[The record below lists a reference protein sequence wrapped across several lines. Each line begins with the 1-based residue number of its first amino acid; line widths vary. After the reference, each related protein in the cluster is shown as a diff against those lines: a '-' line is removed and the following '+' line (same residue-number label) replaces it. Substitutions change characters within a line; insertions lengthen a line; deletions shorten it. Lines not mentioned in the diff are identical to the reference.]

1 MVTPPNMS
9 TCRTVYLNGQDIE
22 VTLRLRSTNLFAQ
35 EVADFNSPA
44 SVLNDAVD
52 GEVGIYQ
59 AHLILKALH
68 STFNMTVFQGHS
80 K

>member
-1 MVTPPNMS
+1 MVTPSNMS
-9 TCRTVYLNGQDIE
+9 TCRTVYLNIQHID
-22 VTLRLRSTNLFAQ
+22 VTLKLRSTYLFAQ
-35 EVADFNSPA
+35 EVADFNRPA
-44 SVLNDAVD
+44 VGLNNAVD

-68 STFNMTVFQGHS
+68 STFNMTAFHRNS